1 MRGIAEAALSRY
13 GSKLAGN
20 AHRLIEIRMRGATR
34 LLEVADRLFEAAM
47 VPCAWVPALEALVDH
62 LRAEHAVIFAR
73 GTAGGQPILAKSAR
87 MGEAEF
93 ERFLLPEAAR
103 WMAPFIASMPS
114 GVAVTSP
121 HGMPDQDFERTELY
135 NEVLR
140 PANGFY
146 SVGVRDELQGT
157 SIFMAVCRP
166 RGKGD
171 FATCDAAALQAIL
184 PALSTG
190 LQLHQRLHLAEGCC
204 AALATVLD
212 RLEDG
217 VILTDETGRP
227 KFLNARAARIV
238 AEADGLDIAA
248 SQLAAATPIAVQRLR
263 GAIAAAAADAAIA
276 ARQIRLARPSHRAPL
291 LLTVL
296 PVWRLGVLVPG
307 AGAPRVAIF
316 IRETDAP
323 IAIDSVALREAFN
336 LTPRECDV
344 ATRLAGGL
352 DLDRTAAELRIGRG
366 TVRSHLMQIYEKTGV
381 HSQAALVALLVRF
394 MAR

>member
-1 MRGIAEAALSRY
+1 MRGD
-13 GSKLAGN
+13 
-20 AHRLIEIRMRGATR
+20 TR
-34 LLEVADRLFEAAM
+34 LLGVADRLFEAAM
-47 VPCAWVPALEALVDH
+47 VPGAWVPALEALVDH
-62 LRAEHAVIFAR
+62 LRAEHAVLFAR
-73 GTAGGQPILAKSAR
+73 GTASGEQIFARSAC

-93 ERFLLPEAAR
+93 ERFSLPEAAR
-103 WMAPFIASMPS
+103 WLGPFVARMPS
-114 GVAVTSP
+114 GIAVTSP
-121 HGMPDQDFERTELY
+121 YGMPDGDFEQTELY
-135 NEVLR
+135 NELLR

-146 SVGVRDELQGT
+146 SVGVRDELPGT

-166 RGKGD
+166 RCKGD
-171 FATCDAAALQAIL
+171 FAADDAAALQAIL

-190 LQLHQRLHLAEGCC
+190 LQLHQRLHLAEGRSE
-204 AALATVLD
+204 ALTIALD
-212 RLEDG
+212 SLEEG
-217 VILTDETGRP
+217 VILTDKMGRP

-238 AEADGLDIAA
+238 EEADGLHIA
-248 SQLAAATPIAVQRLR
+248 SSPLAAATPIATQRLR
-263 GAIAAAAADAAIA
+263 ATIAAAAADAATA
-276 ARQIRLARPSHRAPL
+276 TQQIRLARPSHRAPL

-296 PVWRLGVLVPG
+296 PVWRLGALVPG

-323 IAIDSVALREAFN
+323 IAIDSALLREAFN

-366 TVRSHLMQIYEKTGV
+366 TVRSHLMQIYEKTGA